1 MYKNILLAID
11 LGDPNSWSK
20 SLPVSIE
27 FAQLFGATLRIMTVV
42 PDFGMSIVG
51 SFFPEG
57 YEHKMLEQAQQ
68 TLHEF
73 VNKHV
78 PDTVAVQHVVGHG
91 TVHDEIL
98 RVAEEVSADLIVLG
112 ASRPRAGKLLL
123 GPNAARVVRDAE
135 CCVHVTR
142 S

>member
-1 MYKNILLAID
+1 VYKNILLPID
-11 LGDPNSWSK
+11 LGDTDSWSK

-27 FAQLFGATLRIMTVV
+27 FAKLFDATLRIMTVV

-57 YEHKMLEQAQQ
+57 YEQKVLEQARQ
-68 TLHEF
+68 TLHDF
-73 VNKHV
+73 VSEHV
-78 PDTVAVQHVVGHG
+78 PDTVKVQHVVGHG
-91 TVHDEIL
+91 TVYDEIL
-98 RVAEEVSADLIVLG
+98 RIADDVSADLIILG
-112 ASRPRAGKLLL
+112 ASRPRAGKFLL
-123 GPNAARVVRDAE
+123 GPNAARVVRDAN

>member
-27 FAQLFGATLRIMTVV
+27 FAKLFGATLRVMTVV

-51 SFFPEG
+51 SFFPDG
-57 YEHKMLEQAQQ
+57 YEQKVLEQAREK
-68 TLHEF
+68 LHEF
-73 VNKHV
+73 VRENV
-78 PDTVAVQHVVGHG
+78 PDDITVQHIVGHG
-91 TVHDEIL
+91 AVYDEVL
-98 RVAEEVSADLIVLG
+98 RAAGEVSADLIVLG
-112 ASRPRAGKLLL
+112 ASRPRAGKFLL

-135 CCVHVTR
+135 CCVHITR